1 MPQFLSGQ
9 TKMYSFHALLER
21 RMQADFLKYIFGVL
35 HQAVFDLRAKNVFQ
49 EVCLHA
55 FFKNGIARGQCG
67 LTSQKHAAGML
78 QERFPSLVRKLLQE
92 NAFC

>member
-1 MPQFLSGQ
+1 
-9 TKMYSFHALLER
+9 MYSCHALLER

-35 HQAVFDLRAKNVFQ
+35 HQAFFELLAKNVFQ

-55 FFKNGIARGQCG
+55 FFNNGTARGQFG
-67 LTSQKHAAGML
+67 LTSQKHAARML
-78 QERFPSLVRKLLQE
+78 QERFPLLLVRKLLQE